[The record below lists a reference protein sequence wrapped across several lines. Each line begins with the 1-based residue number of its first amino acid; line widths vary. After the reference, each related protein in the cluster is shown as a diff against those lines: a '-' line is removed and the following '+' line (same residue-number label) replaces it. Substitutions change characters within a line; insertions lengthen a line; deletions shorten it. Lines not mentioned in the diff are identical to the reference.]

1 MTFPRCPVVGNFTLA
16 LVKISNSPEC
26 YPVFSVITYPC
37 YIIRQKS
44 LHRGHRA
51 FTKVTHVVTNRA
63 RRGLKKIMHVS
74 LHVYM
79 GVSFL
84 KQELWYL
91 IKQWEDLVPTTETA
105 TRQIRNFIGR
115 MRKNKRAELLENH
128 SISIQFALIG
138 CKIQWI
144 AIYQAYLAT
153 NG

>member
-1 MTFPRCPVVGNFTLA
+1 
-16 LVKISNSPEC
+16 
-26 YPVFSVITYPC
+26 
-37 YIIRQKS
+37 
-44 LHRGHRA
+44 
-51 FTKVTHVVTNRA
+51 
-63 RRGLKKIMHVS
+63 
-74 LHVYM
+74 M